1 MTRPVRVVLTG
12 EAADEYEKLAR
23 AAKEEQSAGISN
35 SHNQQLLNSIK
46 RASELL
52 KQDPHNGTP
61 IPKAIYV
68 KAKIPVTNLWKVNL
82 TGYWRMLYTIK
93 GDEVEIICY
102 VLDICDHKRYD
113 RIFGYRKR

>member
-1 MTRPVRVVLTG
+1 MAL
-12 EAADEYEKLAR
+12 
-23 AAKEEQSAGISN
+23 Q
-35 SHNQQLLNSIK
+35 
-46 RASELL
+46 
-52 KQDPHNGTP
+52 
-61 IPKAIYV
+61 PKAIYV